1 MHTLPQ
7 RQVHLDFHTSE
18 HIPGIGSKF
27 DRAQFQACLK
37 KGHVNSITV
46 FAKCHHGWAY
56 FPSEANRIHPHLEF
70 DLLGEMLSAC
80 AEIGVQAPVYISAG
94 FDEKYFYEHPD
105 HCVLHAP
112 EHKYPTVAKQDGM
125 HYVPEH
131 GPGYHILCFNS
142 PYFNVLISQVEE
154 VVRRYMPVGIFL
166 DIVGERA
173 CFCPYCR
180 AEIERLG
187 WDPEDHGSYYR
198 LAAVTYKKYY
208 EGVNAAA
215 RAIKPDIRIFHNQ
228 GHIPCGRRDFAA
240 ANTHQEIESLPTG
253 GWGYDHFPKSAKYAA
268 MLGDEYLGMTGKFHT
283 MWGEFGGF
291 KHPNALRYEIA
302 LSLANGACCSV
313 GDQMHPEGFLDEA
326 TYELIGI
333 AYAEAERVEQY
344 CYDVTT
350 VADVGVLSIESLIG
364 TARNHPADTG
374 SGRMLLEGKYLYDV
388 LDTDCDFTKYKLL
401 ILPDAA
407 TLTDPSLLAKLRAFV
422 AGGGKLLCTGASG
435 TDGNTMLF
443 DLGVK
448 WLGKDTYAPTYL
460 RPEFYALGLPQTSYV
475 MYSQH
480 YMIEQ
485 TDADATV
492 LGFGRHPFFNRERGY
507 FCSHQHAPFVTKD
520 DAPAVVIGKD
530 GGYIAWDIFSEY
542 ADKGSI
548 ILKEIVLHT
557 IDAILGDGKTLVT
570 NLPSAGVVT
579 LNEQADHSRYVLH
592 ALYASPVK
600 RGNGIEVIE
609 DLVPIHNTSFA
620 IRTGKP
626 IKAVTAV
633 PESKAIPFTCED
645 GVCKFTLN
653 EFTCSQIVTLEY

>member
-18 HIPGIGSKF
+18 HVPGIGSKF

-56 FPSEANRIHPHLEF
+56 FPSETNKIHPQLNF

-80 AEIGVQAPVYISAG
+80 AEIGVQAPIYISAG

-105 HCVLHAP
+105 HSMLHAP
-112 EHKYPTVAKQDGM
+112 EHRYPTVKEENGM

-131 GPGYHILCFNS
+131 GPAYHILCFNS
-142 PYFNVLISQVEE
+142 PYLDTLVAQVEE
-154 VVRRYMPVGIFL
+154 VVRRYDPVGIFL

-180 AEIERLG
+180 AKVIEQG
-187 WDPEDHGSYYR
+187 WDPEDFYSYVR
-198 LAAVTYKKYY
+198 LAAVTYKNYY
-208 EGVNAAA
+208 ERINAAA
-215 RAIKPDIRIFHNQ
+215 RAIKPSVRIFHNQ

-283 MWGEFGGF
+283 TWGEFGGF
-291 KHPNALRYEIA
+291 KHPNALKYEIA
-302 LSLANGACCSV
+302 LSLANGACCSI

-333 AYAEAERVEQY
+333 AYAEAEKAEPY
-344 CYDVTT
+344 CYDVQT
-350 VADVGVLSIESLIG
+350 VADIGVLSIESLIG

-388 LDTDCDFTKYKLL
+388 LDTVCDFSKYKLL

-407 TLTDPSLLAKLRAFV
+407 TVTDPALLAKLQAYV

-435 TDGNTMLF
+435 TDGKEMLF
-443 DLGVK
+443 DLGIK
-448 WLGKDTYAPTYL
+448 WLGKCAYQPTYL
-460 RPEFYALGLPQTSYV
+460 HPHFAALGLPETSYV
-475 MYSQH
+475 MYSTH
-480 YMIEQ
+480 YEIAQ
-485 TDADATV
+485 TDEDAQV
-492 LGFGRHPFFNRERGY
+492 LGASRVPFFNRERGY
-507 FCSHQHAPFVTKD
+507 FCSHQHTPFVTED
-520 DAPAVVIGKD
+520 HAPAVVIGKQ

-548 ILKEIVLHT
+548 ILKEIVLRT
-557 IDAILGDGKTLVT
+557 IDTLLGTDKTLTT

-579 LNEQADHSRYVLH
+579 LNEQPAQNRYVLH
-592 ALYASPVK
+592 ALYATPVK
-600 RGNGIEVIE
+600 RGSGIEVIE
-609 DLVPIHNTSFA
+609 DLVPIYDTTFE
-620 IRTGKP
+620 IKTDKP
-626 IKAVTAV
+626 ILRVTAV
-633 PESKAIPFTCED
+633 PQNEAIPFTYEN
-645 GVCKFTLN
+645 GVCKFTIDK
-653 EFTCSQIVTLEY
+653 FTCAQIVTLQY

>member
-18 HIPGIGSKF
+18 HVPGIGSKF
-27 DRAQFQACLK
+27 DKKQFQDCLK

-56 FPSEANRIHPHLEF
+56 FPSETNQIHPHLDF
-70 DLLGEMLSAC
+70 DLLGKMLEAC
-80 AEIGVQAPVYISAG
+80 AEIGVQAPIYISAG

-105 HCVLHAP
+105 HSLFHTPTWATPNVL
-112 EHKYPTVAKQDGM
+112 EENGM

-131 GPGYHILCFNS
+131 GPGYHVLCMNS
-142 PYFNVLISQVEE
+142 PYFDVLISQVEE
-154 VVRRYMPVGIFL
+154 VVRKYDPVGIFL

-180 AEIERLG
+180 AEIEKLG
-187 WDPEDHGSYYR
+187 WDPEDHASYYK
-198 LAAVTYKKYY
+198 LAGVTYKKYY
-208 EGVNAAA
+208 EGINAAA
-215 RAIKPDIRIFHNQ
+215 RAIKPDVRIFHNQ
-228 GHIPCGRRDFAA
+228 GHIPCGRRDFAS

-268 MLGDEYLGMTGKFHT
+268 LLDSEYLGMTGKFHT
-283 MWGEFGGF
+283 TWGEFGGF

-302 LSLANGACCSV
+302 LSLANGACCSI

-333 AYAEAERVEQY
+333 AYAEAEKVEQY
-344 CYDVTT
+344 CYDVTPL
-350 VADVGVLSIESLIG
+350 ADIGVLSIESIIG

-374 SGRMLLEGKYLYDV
+374 SGRMLLEGKYLYNV
-388 LDTDCDFTKYKLL
+388 LDTDCDFSKYKLL

-407 TLTDPSLLAKLRAFV
+407 LMTNASLLAKLKAFV
-422 AGGGKLLCTGASG
+422 AGGGKLLCSGTSG
-435 TDGNTMLF
+435 TDGTSMLF
-443 DLGVK
+443 DFGIN
-448 WLGKDTYAPTYL
+448 WLGKGEYQPTYL
-460 RPEFYALGLPQTSYV
+460 RPTFEALGLPVTSYV
-475 MYSQH
+475 MYSTN
-480 YMIEQ
+480 YRIEQ
-485 TDADATV
+485 ADPDASV
-492 LGFGRHPFFNRERGY
+492 LGYCRYPFFNRERGY

-520 DAPAVVIGKD
+520 ASPAVVIGKD

-548 ILKEIVLHT
+548 ILKEIVLRT
-557 IDAILGDGKTLVT
+557 IDTLLGDSKTLTT

-579 LNEQADHSRYVLH
+579 LNDQPEQSRYVLH
-592 ALYASPVK
+592 ALYATPVK

-609 DLVPIHNTSFA
+609 DLVPIYHTTFE
-620 IRTGKP
+620 
-626 IKAVTAV
+626 IKTDKQIKRVTAV
-633 PESKAIPFTCED
+633 PQNTEIPFTCEN
-645 GVCKFTLN
+645 GVCKFAIDK
-653 EFTCSQIVTLEY
+653 FACSQIVTLEY

>member
-18 HIPGIGSKF
+18 HVEGIGSKF

-56 FPSEANRIHPHLEF
+56 FPSETNKIHPHLHF

-94 FDEKYFYEHPD
+94 FDEKYFYEHPE
-105 HCVLHAP
+105 HCVFHT
-112 EHKYPTVAKQDGM
+112 PTWATPNVVEENGM

-131 GPGYHILCFNS
+131 GPGYHLLCFNS
-142 PYFNVLISQVEE
+142 PYFDVLISQVEE
-154 VVRRYMPVGIFL
+154 VVRKYDPVGIFL
-166 DIVGERA
+166 DIVGERV
-173 CFCPYCR
+173 CFCPHCR
-180 AEIERLG
+180 AEIEKLG
-187 WDPEDHGSYYR
+187 WDPEDHASYHR

-215 RAIKPDIRIFHNQ
+215 RAIKPGVRIFHNQ

-283 MWGEFGGF
+283 TWGEFGGF

-333 AYAEAERVEQY
+333 AYAEAEKVEEY

-350 VADVGVLSIESLIG
+350 VADVGVLSIESIIG

-388 LDTDCDFTKYKLL
+388 LDTDCDFSKYKLL

-407 TLTDPSLLAKLRAFV
+407 TLTDPALLAKLRAYV
-422 AGGGKLLCTGASG
+422 AGGGKLLCSGISG
-435 TDGNTMLF
+435 TDGNAMLF
-443 DLGVK
+443 DFGIK
-448 WLGKDTYAPTYL
+448 WLGKDTYTPTYL
-460 RPEFYALGLPQTSYV
+460 RPTFDALGLPQTSYV
-475 MYSQH
+475 MYSSH
-480 YMIEQ
+480 YNIEQ

-530 GGYIAWDIFSEY
+530 GGYIAWDVFSEY

-548 ILKEIVLHT
+548 ILKEIVLRT
-557 IDAILGDGKTLVT
+557 VDTILGENKTLTT

-579 LNEQADHSRYVLH
+579 LNDQPDHSRLVLH
-592 ALYASPVK
+592 ALYATPIK
-600 RGNGIEVIE
+600 RGTGIEVIE
-609 DLVPIHNTSFA
+609 DLVPIHNTAFA
-620 IRTGKP
+620 IKTSKP
-626 IKAVTAV
+626 IKRVTAV
-633 PESKAIPFTCED
+633 PQGKEIPFTYID
-645 GVCKFTLN
+645 GICKFTI
-653 EFTCSQIVTLEY
+653 EKFTCSQIVTLEY